1 MNPISKELLRSFLT
15 EEDLQT
21 TVGVFGGGFQ
31 PPTKGHLEVVK
42 QALERY
48 PLLDKFIIFVG
59 IGGGRSDITQEQS
72 VKIWNIYKQLL
83 SNKVEI
89 VPSSNPI
96 SSIYSYV
103 KENPETKVKW
113 FLGSR
118 EDREEDFIDFAKRTK
133 SADKPN
139 LEVINI
145 ITKTPVSGTA
155 ARKAIGD
162 KELFFTFLPTELPI
176 EDKENIYGI
185 LQGTIKEWVPEPE
198 IDDID
203 DYAADALSPLD
214 LKIPPHFVD
223 RVNDRRNRPEI
234 EADEL
239 YDFFDKLSDEKDELE
254 DMLDSEEEIV
264 AVDSD
269 TDINIPL
276 AKDRRDPNTVVAK
289 TIMRKKNFATSNPKL
304 VFEKTVGD
312 SIVCDNCGWTWKIK
326 DGGDDLYICH
336 KCGHDNT
343 PKQTNNFFE
352 PLESEEID
360 FTVPN
365 EDRVKF
371 YEKYYKNLSPSDF
384 KVEKQKDKIVI
395 SNITK
400 KKLENNPE
408 FTHPLALLTIS
419 MMDNGL
425 NIEPLPNI
433 EFINDDN
440 ENASKLLGKT
450 AYYNPNNQTIV
461 LYTCNRHPKDILRS
475 YAHEMIHHMQNLEG
489 RINNIQG
496 DNINEDEYL
505 AELELEAY
513 SKGNMLFRSWEN
525 SLKND

>member
-31 PPTKGHLEVVK
+31 PPTKGHLAVVK

-59 IGGGRSDITQEQS
+59 TGGGRSNITQEQS
-72 VKIWNIYKQLL
+72 VKIWEIYKKLL
-83 SNKVEI
+83 PNKVEI

-96 SSIYSYV
+96 SSIYSYT
-103 KENPETKVKW
+103 KGNPEIKVKW

-118 EDREEDFIDFAKRTK
+118 EGREEDFTEFIKRTK

-145 ITKTPVSGTA
+145 ITKNGVSGTA
-155 ARKAIGD
+155 ARKALGD

-176 EDKENIYGI
+176 EDKETVYSI

-203 DYAADALSPLD
+203 DYADNALSPLD

-223 RVNDRRNRPEI
+223 RVNDKRNRPEI

-254 DMLDSEEEIV
+254 DMLDAGEEVV

-276 AKDRRDPNTVVAK
+276 AKDRRDPKAVVAK

-304 VFEKTVGD
+304 VFED
-312 SIVCDNCGWTWKIK
+312 
-326 DGGDDLYICH
+326 
-336 KCGHDNT
+336 
-343 PKQTNNFFE
+343 NFFQ
-352 PLESEEID
+352 PLD
-360 FTVPN
+360 G
-365 EDRVKF
+365 D
-371 YEKYYKNLSPSDF
+371 
-384 KVEKQKDKIVI
+384 
-395 SNITK
+395 
-400 KKLENNPE
+400 KKLDGNKE
-408 FTHPLALLTIS
+408 FTHALALLTIS

-425 NIEPLPNI
+425 NIEPLPNV
-433 EFINDDN
+433 EFVNDDS
-440 ENASKLLGKT
+440 ENADKLLGKT
-450 AYYNPNNQTIV
+450 AYYDPNNQTIV

-525 SLKND
+525 NLKK

>member
-59 IGGGRSDITQEQS
+59 TGGGRSNITQEQS
-72 VKIWNIYKQLL
+72 VKIWEIYKHLL
-83 SNKVEI
+83 PNKVEI

-118 EDREEDFIDFAKRTK
+118 KGREEDFADFTKRTK

-139 LEVINI
+139 LEVVNI
-145 ITKTPVSGTA
+145 VTKTPVSGTA
-155 ARKAIGD
+155 ARKALDD

-176 EDKENIYGI
+176 EDKETVYSI
-185 LQGTIKEWVPEPE
+185 LQGTIKEWVHEPE

-203 DYAADALSPLD
+203 DYADDALSPLD

-223 RVNDRRNRPEI
+223 RVNDKRNRPEI

-254 DMLDSEEEIV
+254 DMLDSGEEIV

-276 AKDRRDPNTVVAK
+276 AKDRRNPNTVVAK

-312 SIVCDNCGWTWKIK
+312 SIVCDNCGWKWKIK

-343 PKQTNNFFE
+343 PKGKTNNFFE
-352 PLESEEID
+352 PLD
-360 FTVPN
+360 N
-365 EDRVKF
+365 DGQ
-371 YEKYYKNLSPSDF
+371 LD
-384 KVEKQKDKIVI
+384 
-395 SNITK
+395 
-400 KKLENNPE
+400 NNKE
-408 FTHPLALLTIS
+408 FTHALALLTIS

-425 NIEPLPNI
+425 NIEPLPNV
-433 EFINDDN
+433 EFVNDDS
-440 ENASKLLGKT
+440 ENADKLLGKT
-450 AYYNPNNQTIV
+450 AYYDPNNQTIV
-461 LYTCNRHPKDILRS
+461 LYTCDRHPKDILRS

>member
-59 IGGGRSDITQEQS
+59 TGGGRSNITQEQS

-83 SNKVEI
+83 PNKVEI

-96 SSIYSYV
+96 SSIYSYT

-118 EDREEDFIDFAKRTK
+118 EGREEDFADFAKRTK

-139 LEVINI
+139 LETINI
-145 ITKTPVSGTA
+145 ITKNAVSGTA
-155 ARKAIGD
+155 ARKALGD
-162 KELFFTFLPTELPI
+162 KELFFTFLPTELPV
-176 EDKENIYGI
+176 EDKEEIYNI
-185 LQGTIKEWVPEPE
+185 LQGTINELVPEPE

-203 DYAADALSPLD
+203 DYADDALSPLD
-214 LKIPPHFVD
+214 LKIPPHFID
-223 RVNDRRNRPEI
+223 RVNDKRNRPEI
-234 EADEL
+234 ETDEL

-254 DMLDSEEEIV
+254 DMLDNDEEIV

-276 AKDRRDPNTVVAK
+276 TKDRRTPNTVVAK

-312 SIVCDNCGWTWKIK
+312 SIVCDNCEWTWKIK

-343 PKQTNNFFE
+343 PKNKINNFFQ
-352 PLESEEID
+352 PLDDE
-360 FTVPN
+360 N
-365 EDRVKF
+365 
-371 YEKYYKNLSPSDF
+371 
-384 KVEKQKDKIVI
+384 
-395 SNITK
+395 
-400 KKLENNPE
+400 KLDGNKE
-408 FTHPLALLTIS
+408 FTHALALLTIS
-419 MMDNGL
+419 MMENGL
-425 NIEPLPNI
+425 NIEPLPNV
-433 EFINDDN
+433 EFVNNDS

-450 AYYNPNNQTIV
+450 AYYDPNNQTIV
-461 LYTCNRHPKDILRS
+461 LYTHNRHPKDILRS

-489 RINNIQG
+489 RINNIKG

-525 SLKND
+525 KLKND

>member
-48 PLLDKFIIFVG
+48 PLLNKFIIFVG
-59 IGGGRSDITQEQS
+59 TGGGRSNITQEQS
-72 VKIWNIYKQLL
+72 VKIWEIYKKLL
-83 SNKVEI
+83 PNKVEI

-118 EDREEDFIDFAKRTK
+118 EGREEDFVEFVKRTK

-139 LEVINI
+139 LEVVNI

-155 ARKAIGD
+155 ARKAMGD
-162 KELFFTFLPTELPI
+162 KELFFTFLPTELSI
-176 EDKENIYGI
+176 EDKETVYSI
-185 LQGTIKEWVPEPE
+185 LQGTIKEWIPEPE

-203 DYAADALSPLD
+203 DYADDALSPLD

-223 RVNDRRNRPEI
+223 RVNDKRNRPEI

-239 YDFFDKLSDEKDELE
+239 YNFFDKLSDEKDELE
-254 DMLDSEEEIV
+254 DMLDSGEEVV

-276 AKDRRDPNTVVAK
+276 AKDRRKPNTVVAK

-304 VFEKTVGD
+304 VFEED
-312 SIVCDNCGWTWKIK
+312 
-326 DGGDDLYICH
+326 
-336 KCGHDNT
+336 
-343 PKQTNNFFE
+343 FFE
-352 PLESEEID
+352 PLD
-360 FTVPN
+360 N
-365 EDRVKF
+365 GGQLD
-371 YEKYYKNLSPSDF
+371 
-384 KVEKQKDKIVI
+384 
-395 SNITK
+395 
-400 KKLENNPE
+400 NNKE
-408 FTHPLALLTIS
+408 FTQALALLTIS

-425 NIEPLPNI
+425 NIEPLPNV
-433 EFINDDN
+433 EFINDDI
-440 ENASKLLGKT
+440 ENAGKLLGKT
-450 AYYNPNNQTIV
+450 AYYDPNNQTIV

-475 YAHEMIHHMQNLEG
+475 YAHEMIHHMQNLED

-525 SLKND
+525 SLKK

>member
-31 PPTKGHLEVVK
+31 PPTKGHLAVVK

-59 IGGGRSDITQEQS
+59 TGGGRSNITQEQS
-72 VKIWNIYKQLL
+72 VKIWEIYKKLL
-83 SNKVEI
+83 PNKVEI

-96 SSIYSYV
+96 SSIYSYT
-103 KENPETKVKW
+103 KGNPEIKVKW

-118 EDREEDFIDFAKRTK
+118 EGREEDFVDFVKRTK

-145 ITKTPVSGTA
+145 ITKNGVSGTA
-155 ARKAIGD
+155 ARKTLGD

-176 EDKENIYGI
+176 EDKETVYSI

-203 DYAADALSPLD
+203 DYADNALSPLD

-223 RVNDRRNRPEI
+223 RVNDKRNRPEI

-254 DMLDSEEEIV
+254 DMLDTGEEVV

-276 AKDRRDPNTVVAK
+276 AKDRRDPKAVVAK

-304 VFEKTVGD
+304 VFED
-312 SIVCDNCGWTWKIK
+312 
-326 DGGDDLYICH
+326 
-336 KCGHDNT
+336 
-343 PKQTNNFFE
+343 NFFQ
-352 PLESEEID
+352 PLD
-360 FTVPN
+360 G
-365 EDRVKF
+365 D
-371 YEKYYKNLSPSDF
+371 
-384 KVEKQKDKIVI
+384 
-395 SNITK
+395 
-400 KKLENNPE
+400 KKLDGNKE
-408 FTHPLALLTIS
+408 FTHALALLTIS

-425 NIEPLPNI
+425 NIEPLPNV
-433 EFINDDN
+433 EFINDDS
-440 ENASKLLGKT
+440 ENADKLLGKT
-450 AYYNPNNQTIV
+450 AYYDPNNQTIV

-525 SLKND
+525 NLKK

>member
-59 IGGGRSDITQEQS
+59 TGGGRSNITQEQS
-72 VKIWNIYKQLL
+72 VKIWEIYKQLL
-83 SNKVEI
+83 PNKVEI

-118 EDREEDFIDFAKRTK
+118 EGREEDFADFAKRTK

-145 ITKTPVSGTA
+145 VTKNRVSGTA
-155 ARKAIGD
+155 ARKVLDD

-176 EDKENIYGI
+176 EDKETVYSI
-185 LQGTIKEWVPEPE
+185 LQGTIKEWIPEPE

-203 DYAADALSPLD
+203 DYADDALSPLD

-223 RVNDRRNRPEI
+223 RVNDKRNRPEI

-254 DMLDSEEEIV
+254 DMLDSGEEVV

-312 SIVCDNCGWTWKIK
+312 SIVCDNCGWKWKIK

-343 PKQTNNFFE
+343 PKGKTNNFFE
-352 PLESEEID
+352 PLD
-360 FTVPN
+360 N
-365 EDRVKF
+365 DGQ
-371 YEKYYKNLSPSDF
+371 LD
-384 KVEKQKDKIVI
+384 
-395 SNITK
+395 
-400 KKLENNPE
+400 NNKE
-408 FTHPLALLTIS
+408 FTHALALLTIS

-425 NIEPLPNI
+425 NIEPLPNVK
-433 EFINDDN
+433 FVNDDS
-440 ENASKLLGKT
+440 ENADRLLGKT
-450 AYYNPNNQTIV
+450 AYYDPNNQTIV
-461 LYTCNRHPKDILRS
+461 LYTCDRHPKDILRS

>member
-59 IGGGRSDITQEQS
+59 TGGGRSDITQKQS
-72 VKIWNIYKQLL
+72 VEIWNIYKQLL
-83 SNKVEI
+83 PNKVEI

-96 SSIYSYV
+96 SSIYSYT

-118 EDREEDFIDFAKRTK
+118 EGREEDFADFAKRTK

-145 ITKTPVSGTA
+145 TTKIPVSGTA
-155 ARKAIGD
+155 ARKALGD
-162 KELFFTFLPTELPI
+162 KKLFFTFLPTELSI
-176 EDKENIYGI
+176 EDKNKIYSILTSQGI
-185 LQGTIKEWVPEPE
+185 TEWVPEPE
-198 IDDID
+198 IEDID
-203 DYAADALSPLD
+203 DYADDALSPLD

-223 RVNDRRNRPEI
+223 RVNDKRNRPEI

-254 DMLDSEEEIV
+254 DMLDSGEEIV

-276 AKDRRDPNTVVAK
+276 AKDRRTPNTVVAK

-304 VFEKTVGD
+304 VFE
-312 SIVCDNCGWTWKIK
+312 DNFFQPL
-326 DGGDDLYICH
+326 DGGEKL
-336 KCGHDNT
+336 DNN
-343 PKQTNNFFE
+343 K
-352 PLESEEID
+352 
-360 FTVPN
+360 
-365 EDRVKF
+365 
-371 YEKYYKNLSPSDF
+371 
-384 KVEKQKDKIVI
+384 
-395 SNITK
+395 
-400 KKLENNPE
+400 E
-408 FTHPLALLTIS
+408 FTHALALLTIS
-419 MMDNGL
+419 MMENGL
-425 NIEPLPNI
+425 NIEPLPNV
-433 EFINDDN
+433 EFVNNDS
-440 ENASKLLGKT
+440 ENANKLLGKT
-450 AYYNPNNQTIV
+450 AYYDPNNQTIV
-461 LYTCNRHPKDILRS
+461 LYTHNRHPKDILRS

-489 RINNIQG
+489 RINNIKG

-525 SLKND
+525 KLKND